1 VHARYV
7 LIHGIEYD
15 CPVSPGGVPLA
26 EMMRRSTL
34 ALRDKYVATG
44 LVSSSDIDGYAEFA
58 ASPQCWG
65 NYYAT
70 VRVLARKA

>member
-1 VHARYV
+1 
-7 LIHGIEYD
+7 
-15 CPVSPGGVPLA
+15 VPLA